1 MIRSI
6 LGQRACGDVGG
17 STLGTRATLV
27 GLSFVTL
34 PPPPPP
40 AALPPGSCSFF
51 FDPFVPSSPPPSIA
65 VVLLPVCV
73 CELGVT
79 IHTHS
84 SLLQAT
90 EHRDASGLGVSL
102 SSLWKL

>member
-27 GLSFVTL
+27 GLSFMTL
-34 PPPPPP
+34 PPPPPS
-40 AALPPGSCSFF
+40 ALPPGSCSFF
-51 FDPFVPSSPPPSIA
+51 FDLFVPSSPPPSIA
-65 VVLLPVCV
+65 VVLLPARV

-79 IHTHS
+79 LHTHS
-84 SLLQAT
+84 SLLRAT
-90 EHRDASGLGVSL
+90 EHSDASEVGVSL